1 MRRNLLFYFGFT
13 IFSPEVIPVQPDLTQ
28 TMSNGAPMSYSEKMV
43 TPLLTQHQMFPGPP
57 SPAQSRAPLLEG
69 QQQQRSLTP
78 SSTGKPPHSGSC
90 PSVVS
95 SAASTGK
102 LKCCKMLILHTHKL
116 LQ

>member
-1 MRRNLLFYFGFT
+1 MLNKIRLKHSLTLKDFLL
-13 IFSPEVIPVQPDLTQ
+13 EVIPVQPDLTQ
-28 TMSNGAPMSYSEKMV
+28 TLANGAPLNYGEKMV

-57 SPAQSRAPLLEG
+57 SPAQSRAPLLDG

-95 SAASTGK
+95 SAASTGETEN
-102 LKCCKMLILHTHKL
+102 L
-116 LQ
+116 